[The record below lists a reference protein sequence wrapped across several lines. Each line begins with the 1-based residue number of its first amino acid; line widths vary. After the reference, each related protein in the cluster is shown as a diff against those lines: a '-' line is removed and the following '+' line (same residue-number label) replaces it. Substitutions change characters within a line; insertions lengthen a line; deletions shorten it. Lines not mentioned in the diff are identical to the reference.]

1 MGAFEKCSGKTD
13 TMNLSQTAIN
23 CSIIRGGTSRGYF
36 FREVDLPQEPQARER
51 VLLSV
56 IGGPDALQVDGV
68 GGGHPL
74 TNKIAIVRPS
84 TRQDADVDY
93 LFLQVAADSQT
104 ISAAQNCG
112 NILSGVGAFAI
123 DEEMVVATDGTTRI
137 RVHME
142 NSGNSCELLVPTPG
156 GVVEYAGET
165 KIDGVPGSAA
175 AITCNFLDVAGSA
188 TGALLPTGSQQD
200 EVDGVVVTCIDN
212 GMPVVLLKASD
223 FGVTGQESPDELDT
237 NTELKNRLENVR
249 GLIGSKM
256 NLGNVTDKTVPKM
269 CLISEPKL
277 GGVVATRTFIPYNC
291 HKSIGVLGAVSVAT
305 ACLLP
310 GSIASDLAS
319 VPDGAEKTMDVEHPS
334 GSLRVR
340 LVVDAEAPPEQMI
353 KSAGVVRTARILMRG
368 VVFVPSEYGV

>member
-1 MGAFEKCSGKTD
+1 MIF
-13 TMNLSQTAIN
+13 SQTAIN

-36 FREVDLPQEPQARER
+36 FRATDLPQARQARER
-51 VLLSV
+51 VLMSV
-56 IGGPDALQVDGV
+56 IGGPDALQVDGI

-84 TRQDADVDY
+84 TRKDADVDY
-93 LFLQVAADSQT
+93 MFLQVAAESQT

-112 NILSGVGAFAI
+112 NILAGVGPFAI
-123 DEEMVVATDGTTRI
+123 DEEMVLASEGETRI

-156 GVVEYAGET
+156 GVVEYAGDT

-200 EVDGVVVTCIDN
+200 EVDGIVVTCIDN

-223 FGVTGQESPDELDT
+223 LGVSGQESAAELEQ
-237 NTELKNRLENVR
+237 NIELKSRLEKVR
-249 GLIGSKM
+249 GLMGSKM
-256 NLGNVTDKTVPKM
+256 NLGKVMDKTVPKM
-269 CLISEPKL
+269 CLISEPKA
-277 GGVVATRTFIPYNC
+277 GGVVATRTFIPHNC
-291 HKSIGVLGAVSVAT
+291 HRSIGLLGAVSVAT

-310 GSIASDLAS
+310 GSIASDIAN
-319 VPDGAEKTMDVEHPS
+319 VAGGAEKTMDIEHPS

-340 LVVDAEAPPEQMI
+340 LVIDAEAAPEQMI
-353 KSAGVVRTARILMRG
+353 KSASVVRTARTLMRG
-368 VVFVPSEYGV
+368 VVFIPGECGT